1 MAPFAMRLGI
11 FFLFFLIMVSNI
23 LEGVCAVYSVK
34 LSFADCRFA
43 RSAARYWRAVI
54 GLHALWL
61 KQEAD
66 IKGDCM
72 ESNSPPHMISLTIKR
87 LVLCIL

>member
-1 MAPFAMRLGI
+1 
-11 FFLFFLIMVSNI
+11 MVSNI

-34 LSFADCRFA
+34 LSFADCRLA

-54 GLHALWL
+54 VLHALWL

-72 ESNSPPHMISLTIKR
+72 ESNSPPHIISFNRQETCAVHPVNKAIYFR
-87 LVLCIL
+87 